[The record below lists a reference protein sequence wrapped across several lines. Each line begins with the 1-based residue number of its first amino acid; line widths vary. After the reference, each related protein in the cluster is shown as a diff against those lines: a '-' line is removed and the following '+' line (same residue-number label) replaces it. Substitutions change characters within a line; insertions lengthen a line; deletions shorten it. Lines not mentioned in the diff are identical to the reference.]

1 MIAGVIDNG
10 HRPCAGTCLIAR
22 AAAMSDWF
30 RERSSKRGAWT
41 MSLEQTLRK
50 VVGHIRADR
59 LENEAQVQQAVILPV
74 LRALGWD
81 DSDPESFRPEYSV
94 GGGRV
99 DYALLGRGGPL
110 VFIEAKR
117 IGAADAGG
125 EEQLFGYAANQG
137 VPLLVLTDGD
147 RWDFYLAMAAG
158 IPEKRRFHRLELLRL
173 EQKTDG
179 YVDFLEKHLRKDRVV
194 SGAARRSA
202 EELHES
208 NRERERAREAILPA
222 WRTLLQEP
230 DELLCDLLAEK
241 VEGECGTKPELDD
254 IEAFLKNLSS
264 TPMRPESG
272 SGRVSLSPD
281 PATPRPGFPP
291 RARTKI
297 VGFVLGEERVETGTA
312 IRTLI
317 KLLPRL
323 GRDDPDFMDR
333 FASKTAGRRRS
344 LVARD
349 RAALYRMSHH
359 LVDTSSTDLGNGW
372 WLGTNLSTGR
382 IRKHIET
389 ACDVAG
395 IKFGSQLKLIER

>member
-1 MIAGVIDNG
+1 
-10 HRPCAGTCLIAR
+10 
-22 AAAMSDWF
+22 
-30 RERSSKRGAWT
+30 

-74 LRALGWD
+74 LRALDWD

-117 IGAADAGG
+117 IGAVDAGG
-125 EEQLFGYAANQG
+125 EEQLFGYAANRG

-147 RWDFYLAMAAG
+147 RWDFYLAMAEG
-158 IPEKRRFHRLELLRL
+158 IPEERRFHRLELLRL
-173 EQKTDG
+173 EQKTG
-179 YVDFLEKHLRKDRVV
+179 EYVDFLEKHLRKDRVV
-194 SGAARRSA
+194 SGDARRSA
-202 EELHES
+202 EELRES
-208 NRERERAREAILPA
+208 NRERERAREAISDA
-222 WRTLLQEP
+222 WRTLLWEP

-241 VEGECGTKPELDD
+241 VESECGTKPEPDD

-264 TPMRPESG
+264 TPVWPESG
-272 SGRVSLSPD
+272 SGRVFPSPD
-281 PATPRPGFPP
+281 PATPRPSFPP

-297 VGFVLGEERVETGTA
+297 VGFALGEERVETGTA
-312 IRTLI
+312 IRTLTE
-317 KLLPRL
+317 LLPRL
-323 GRDDPDFMDR
+323 GRDDPGFMER
-333 FASKTAGRRRS
+333 FALKTVGRRRS
-344 LVARD
+344 LVARERED
-349 RAALYRMSHH
+349 LYQKSDMIKY
-359 LVDTSSTDLGNGW
+359 STKLENGW
-372 WLGTNLSTGR
+372 WLGTNLSTGQ

-395 IKFGSQLKLIER
+395 IRFGSQLTLIER

>member
-1 MIAGVIDNG
+1 
-10 HRPCAGTCLIAR
+10 
-22 AAAMSDWF
+22 
-30 RERSSKRGAWT
+30 

-50 VVGHIRADR
+50 VVGHIRAGR

-74 LRALGWD
+74 LRALDWD

-117 IGAADAGG
+117 IGAVDAGG
-125 EEQLFGYAANQG
+125 EEQLFGYAANRG
-137 VPLLVLTDGD
+137 VPLLVLTNGD

-158 IPEKRRFHRLELLRL
+158 IPEERRFHRLELLRL

-194 SGAARRSA
+194 SGDARRSA

-208 NRERERAREAILPA
+208 NLERERAREAISDA
-222 WRTLLQEP
+222 WRTLLRAP
-230 DELLCDLLAEK
+230 DELLCELLAEK
-241 VEGECGTKPELDD
+241 VESECGTKPEPGD

-272 SGRVSLSPD
+272 PGRVSPSSG
-281 PATPRPGFPP
+281 PASSRPGSQP

-297 VGFVLGEERVETGTA
+297 VGFALGEEHFETKTSKQ
-312 IRTLI
+312 TLVDI
-317 KLLPRL
+317 LTRF
-323 GRDDPDFMDR
+323 GRDDTKFMER
-333 FASKTAGRRRS
+333 FALKTDSGESRS

-349 RAALYRMSHH
+349 RAALYRYSPH
-359 LVDTSSTDLGNGW
+359 LTDRNSADLGNGW
-372 WLGTNLSTGR
+372 WLGTNLSTEQ

-395 IKFGSQLKLIER
+395 IRFGSQLTLIER